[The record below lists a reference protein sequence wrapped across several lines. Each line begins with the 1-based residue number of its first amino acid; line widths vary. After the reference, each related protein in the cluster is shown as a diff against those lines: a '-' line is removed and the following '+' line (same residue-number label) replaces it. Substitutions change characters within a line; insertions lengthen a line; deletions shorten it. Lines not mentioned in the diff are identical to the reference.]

1 MVSPGSAVL
10 GVALVALA
18 AAGATQVRRAWV
30 SIGVAA
36 AIVVAAGLT
45 KLLLVRPDLVEVASN
60 SFPSGHVAAAAALGA
75 ALWVVLPSS
84 ARGAALYGAVLP
96 GLALTGL
103 AVIVLGWHRPSDVLG
118 SLLIAWVT
126 SVLANHHHLSH
137 RPGSS

>member
-18 AAGATQVRRAWV
+18 AAGARQVRRAWV

-36 AIVVAAGLT
+36 AIMVAAGLT

-60 SFPSGHVAAAAALGA
+60 SPSGHVAAAAALGA
-75 ALWVVLPSS
+75 ALWVALPSS

-126 SVLANHHHLSH
+126 SVLANHHLSH